1 MGNGRTQVQRIIEL
15 LIGRLVTDEA
25 FRSEFLADPTKTLT
39 ALTERGF
46 DLSAIEI
53 DALVNTDPTL
63 WVHAA
68 DAIDPRLQKA
78 SLKNGSRTRR

>member
-1 MGNGRTQVQRIIEL
+1 MQRVIEL

-25 FRSEFLADPTKTLT
+25 FRSEFIADPNKTLT

-53 DALVNTDPTL
+53 AALVETDPAL

-68 DAIDPRLQKA
+68 DGIDPRLQKA
-78 SLKNGSRTRR
+78 SLKNASRTGQ